1 MSLGKRIRFFRNL
14 RGMTQQQ
21 LGVALGFSEQTAHVR
36 IAQYETNEKKPKE
49 KTLNAIADI
58 LNIHPQALLA
68 PNIDT
73 DDGIMHILFLL
84 EDNLAINAD
93 IIDGEICLILEKEHP
108 SYPRTKMLLNR
119 WLVEAAKYRRGEIT
133 KEEYDQWR
141 YHYPELKGEQHVNR

>member
-1 MSLGKRIRFFRNL
+1 MSIGARIKMFRKKRGL
-14 RGMTQQQ
+14 TQQQ

-36 IAQYETNEKKPKE
+36 IAQYESNEKTPRE

-73 DDGIMHILFLL
+73 DDGIMHMLFLL
-84 EDNLAINAD
+84 EDNLAIHAD

-108 SYPRTKMLLNR
+108 SYSRTKMILNR
-119 WLVEAAKYRRGEIT
+119 WLVEAAKYRRGGIT

-141 YHYPELKGEQHVNR
+141 YQFPK